1 MDSYSPKYS
10 NDRFW
15 PIPIFEAQTSELV
28 FGGSRLTHNHHWL
41 VVTGGNQV
49 HQDAGKRSRGDAEE
63 PCVLHSSSCVR
74 WKLLLLRCKSW
85 KNWMAIR
92 TSFACPDPSSIGVGD
107 LKSKNLAPQILA
119 WLIVRCVCTQR
130 NCSNLIMHGLNLESW
145 HQSIGNM
152 DFQKT
157 YWGPPTWLVAWISLA
172 SPTGWLIQSST
183 QDSGMLISLYDL
195 WFICKKSLVEVL
207 QCWF

>member
-1 MDSYSPKYS
+1 M
-10 NDRFW
+10 
-15 PIPIFEAQTSELV
+15 
-28 FGGSRLTHNHHWL
+28 
-41 VVTGGNQV
+41 VTGGNQV
-49 HQDAGKRSRGDAEE
+49 HQDAGKRSRGDAE
-63 PCVLHSSSCVR
+63 PCVLCSFWRFFSKKIGWLFEGILR
-74 WKLLLLRCKSW
+74 WKLLLRCKSW

-107 LKSKNLAPQILA
+107 LKSCEELGSTPNPGFKS
-119 WLIVRCVCTQR
+119 WVIVRCVHTQR

-157 YWGPPTWLVAWISLA
+157 YWGLLTWLVALISLA

-183 QDSGMLISLYDL
+183 QDLGMLLTLYDL
-195 WFICKKSLVEVL
+195 WFVYKKSLVEIL
-207 QCWF
+207 QSCIAITTITINR